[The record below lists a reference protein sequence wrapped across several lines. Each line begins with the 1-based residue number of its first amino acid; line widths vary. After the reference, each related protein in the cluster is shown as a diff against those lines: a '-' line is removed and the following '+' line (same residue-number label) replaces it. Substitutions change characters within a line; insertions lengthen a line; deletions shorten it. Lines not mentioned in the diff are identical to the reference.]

1 MAFESFVVVF
11 RDGCWRIQWYGSYD
25 DREAAQRVTVAI
37 PKWASYPPASLYRIG
52 MERKRWSS
60 NLPAQI
66 NQSVYRNRAAASR
79 VNPCSL
85 VKQTI

>member
-25 DREAAQRVTVAI
+25 DREAALAI

-52 MERKRWSS
+52 MERKRWSGSLSAQS
-60 NLPAQI
+60 N
-66 NQSVYRNRAAASR
+66 
-79 VNPCSL
+79 
-85 VKQTI
+85 